1 MNLYSIALFLH
12 IVGALGVFVSLA
24 LEWISLQQLQRLT
37 TVEQVTEWFKGSGGG
52 RWMGGIS
59 FLLILIPGFYMT
71 ATAWGGVMWISVALG
86 ALILLGALGGILTG
100 PRMAA
105 IKRGMATESGPI
117 SSDLY
122 RLLHHPLLWVSVQA
136 RVAIALGI
144 VFLMSVKPALVGSL
158 ITIGV
163 ALILGLAWSLATTG
177 RGRQQEVAA

>member
-24 LEWISLQQLQRLT
+24 LEWINLQQLQRLT
-37 TVEQVTEWFKGSGGG
+37 TVEQVTEWFKGSRGG

-105 IKRGMATESGPI
+105 IKRAMATESGPI

-122 RLLHHPLLWVSVQA
+122 
-136 RVAIALGI
+136 
-144 VFLMSVKPALVGSL
+144 
-158 ITIGV
+158 
-163 ALILGLAWSLATTG
+163 
-177 RGRQQEVAA
+177 